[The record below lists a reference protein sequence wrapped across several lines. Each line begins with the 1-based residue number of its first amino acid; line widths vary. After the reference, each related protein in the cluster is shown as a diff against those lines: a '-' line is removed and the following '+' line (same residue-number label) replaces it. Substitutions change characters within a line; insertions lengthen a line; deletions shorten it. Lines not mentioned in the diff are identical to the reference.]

1 VPKFFEIVRFLSEKT
16 YIGEVRHQNLTT
28 QTPQNRM
35 GHYRRLI
42 GVLTHEVG
50 MYMNAPR
57 AGDIATPLAVRLRPT
72 KIQDLL
78 GQQHLLQTG
87 SPLARLIEGEEK
99 HISSVLLY
107 GPPGSGKTTLAK
119 MIAHSGTRVFVEL
132 SAVSSG
138 VAQVRELLLDA
149 QKRMSDEALETV
161 LFIDEVHRFSKAQ
174 QDALLPGV
182 ENRWVTLVAATTEN
196 PSFSIISPLLS
207 RSIVLTLRPIP
218 DTDIAFLIDRA
229 ITDVRG
235 LNGEVTISM
244 QAKDSLIRLAAGDAR
259 RALTYLEA
267 SAGAAAG
274 GEITVE
280 VLGKAVD
287 RVIENYDRDGDTH
300 YDVASAFIKS
310 IRGSDVDASLHYL
323 ARMLESGEDPRF
335 IARRVMISASEDV
348 GIADPGALG
357 LAVAAAQAVA
367 LVGMP
372 EARIILAEAVTY
384 LACAPKSNAA
394 YLAIES
400 AIADLHSSKGGPVPA
415 HLRDAHSGALRDSQV
430 KAARESAS
438 YIYPHDME
446 VGVVQQQYLPDALMG
461 TQYYHPT
468 THGYEARVKTALE
481 QIRKILGKS

>member
-1 VPKFFEIVRFLSEKT
+1 
-16 YIGEVRHQNLTT
+16 
-28 QTPQNRM
+28 M
-35 GHYRRLI
+35 D
-42 GVLTHEVG
+42 
-50 MYMNAPR
+50 APR
-57 AGDIATPLAVRLRPT
+57 ADKMAAPLAVRLRPVS
-72 KIQDLL
+72 IQDLL
-78 GQQHLLQTG
+78 GQQHLLQQG
-87 SPLARLIEGEEK
+87 SPLVRLIQGEGK
-99 HISSVLLY
+99 HITSVLLY

-119 MIAHSGTRVFVEL
+119 MIAHSGLRVFVEL
-132 SAVSSG
+132 SAVNSG
-138 VAQVRELLLDA
+138 VTQVREVLAQA
-149 QKRMSDEALETV
+149 QKRLTEEAKETV

-218 DTDIAFLIDRA
+218 DADIATLIDRA
-229 ITDVRG
+229 IIHARG
-235 LNGEVTISM
+235 LNSEVTISE
-244 QAKDSLIRLAAGDAR
+244 QARNSLVRLAAGDAR

-267 SAGAAAG
+267 AAGAAS
-274 GEITVE
+274 GEITTE
-280 VLGKAVD
+280 ILGRAVD
-287 RVIENYDRDGDTH
+287 RVIENYDRGGDTH

-310 IRGSDVDASLHYL
+310 IRGSDVDAALHYL

-335 IARRVMISASEDV
+335 IARRIMISASEDI

-400 AIADLHSSKGGPVPA
+400 AIADLRSSKGGPVPP
-415 HLRDAHSGALRDSQV
+415 HLRDPHSGALRDSEV
-430 KAARESAS
+430 NAARESAS
-438 YIYPHDME
+438 YIYPHDNAL
-446 VGVVQQQYLPDALMG
+446 GVAQQQYLPDALMG

-468 THGYEARVKTALE
+468 THGYEARVQTALE
-481 QIRKILGKS
+481 QIRKMLGRS

>member
-1 VPKFFEIVRFLSEKT
+1 
-16 YIGEVRHQNLTT
+16 
-28 QTPQNRM
+28 M
-35 GHYRRLI
+35 D
-42 GVLTHEVG
+42 
-50 MYMNAPR
+50 APR
-57 AGDIATPLAVRLRPT
+57 ASEMAAPLAVRLRPAS
-72 KIQDLL
+72 IEDLL
-78 GQQHLLQTG
+78 GQQHLLQQG
-87 SPLARLIEGEEK
+87 SPLVRLIQGQEK
-99 HISSVLLY
+99 HITSVLLY

-119 MIAHSGTRVFVEL
+119 MIAHSGSRVFVEL

-138 VAQVRELLLDA
+138 VTQVREVLTQA
-149 QKRMSDEALETV
+149 QKRLTDEAKETV

-218 DTDIAFLIDRA
+218 DADIATLIDRA
-229 ITDVRG
+229 ITDTRG
-235 LNGEVTISM
+235 LNSEVTISA
-244 QAKDSLIRLAAGDAR
+244 QARDSLIRLAAGDAR

-267 SAGAAAG
+267 AAGAAS
-274 GEITVE
+274 GEITTE
-280 VLGKAVD
+280 VLGRAVD

-310 IRGSDVDASLHYL
+310 IRGSDVDATLHYL

-335 IARRVMISASEDV
+335 IARRIMISASEDI

-400 AIADLHSSKGGPVPA
+400 AIADLRSSKGGPVPA

-438 YIYPHDME
+438 YIYPHDNAL
-446 VGVVQQQYLPDALMG
+446 GVAQQQYLPDALVG

-468 THGYEARVKTALE
+468 THGYEARVQTALE
-481 QIRKILGKS
+481 LIRKMLGNTSK

>member
-1 VPKFFEIVRFLSEKT
+1 
-16 YIGEVRHQNLTT
+16 
-28 QTPQNRM
+28 
-35 GHYRRLI
+35 
-42 GVLTHEVG
+42 
-50 MYMNAPR
+50 MYTEAER
-57 AGDIATPLAVRLRPT
+57 AGEMAAPLAVRLRPT
-72 KIQDLL
+72 SIQDLL
-78 GQQHLLQTG
+78 GQQHLLASG
-87 SPLARLIEGEEK
+87 SPLARLIQGEEK
-99 HISSVLLY
+99 HITSVLLY

-119 MIAHSGTRVFVEL
+119 MIAHSGARAFVEL

-138 VAQVRELLLDA
+138 VAQVRELLA
-149 QKRMSDEALETV
+149 EAEKRLKDESVETV

-218 DTDIAFLIDRA
+218 DTDIATLIDRA
-229 ITDVRG
+229 ITDIRG

-244 QAKDSLIRLAAGDAR
+244 QAKDSLVRLAAGDAR

-267 SAGAAAG
+267 AAGASS
-274 GEITVE
+274 GEITAE
-280 VLGKAVD
+280 VLARAVD
-287 RVIENYDRDGDTH
+287 RVIENYDRDGDSH
-300 YDVASAFIKS
+300 FDVASAFIKS

-400 AIADLHSSKGGPVPA
+400 AIADLRSSKGGPVPP
-415 HLRDAHSGALRDSQV
+415 HLRDAHSGALRDS
-430 KAARESAS
+430 KIFAERESTA
-438 YIYPHDME
+438 YIYPHDN
-446 VGVVQQQYLPDALMG
+446 VLGVAQQQYLPDALVG

-481 QIRKILGKS
+481 QIRKMLGKA

>member
-1 VPKFFEIVRFLSEKT
+1 
-16 YIGEVRHQNLTT
+16 
-28 QTPQNRM
+28 
-35 GHYRRLI
+35 
-42 GVLTHEVG
+42 
-50 MYMNAPR
+50 MNAER
-57 AGDIATPLAVRLRPT
+57 KGEMTAPLAVRLRPT
-72 KIQDLL
+72 SIQDLL
-78 GQQHLLQTG
+78 GQQHLLQPG
-87 SPLARLIEGEEK
+87 SPLTRLIQGQEK
-99 HISSVLLY
+99 HITSVLLY

-119 MIAHSGTRVFVEL
+119 MIAHSDSRAFVEL

-138 VAQVRELLLDA
+138 VAQVREVLALA
-149 QKRMSDEALETV
+149 QKRLTDEAIETV

-218 DTDIAFLIDRA
+218 DAEIASLIDRA
-229 ITDVRG
+229 IVDDQG
-235 LNGEVTISM
+235 LNGEVAISM
-244 QAKDSLIRLAAGDAR
+244 QAKDSLVRLAAGDAR

-267 SAGAAAG
+267 AAG
-274 GEITVE
+274 VASGEITTE
-280 VLGKAVD
+280 ILGRAVD
-287 RVIENYDRDGDTH
+287 RVIENYDRNGDTH

-335 IARRVMISASEDV
+335 IARRVIISASEDV

-400 AIADLHSSKGGPVPA
+400 AIADLRSAKSGPVPP
-415 HLRDAHSGALRDSQV
+415 HLRDAHSGALRD
-430 KAARESAS
+430 KDINLAREFSS
-438 YIYPHDME
+438 YIYPHDTDL
-446 VGVVQQQYLPDALMG
+446 GVAQQQYLPNALVG
-461 TQYYHPT
+461 TEYYHPT
-468 THGYEARVKTALE
+468 THGYEARVKVALE
-481 QIRKILGKS
+481 QIRKLLGKP

>member
-1 VPKFFEIVRFLSEKT
+1 
-16 YIGEVRHQNLTT
+16 
-28 QTPQNRM
+28 M
-35 GHYRRLI
+35 D
-42 GVLTHEVG
+42 
-50 MYMNAPR
+50 APR
-57 AGDIATPLAVRLRPT
+57 AGEMAAPLAVRLRPASV
-72 KIQDLL
+72 QELL
-78 GQQHLLQTG
+78 GQQHLLQQG
-87 SPLARLIEGEEK
+87 SPLMRLIQGQEK
-99 HISSVLLY
+99 HIISVLLY

-119 MIAHSGTRVFVEL
+119 MIAHSDSRAFVEL

-138 VAQVRELLLDA
+138 VTQVREVLMQA
-149 QKRMSDEALETV
+149 QKRLAEEAKETV

-218 DTDIAFLIDRA
+218 DAEIAALIERA
-229 ITDVRG
+229 ITDARG
-235 LNGEVTISM
+235 LDGVVTISA
-244 QAKDSLIRLAAGDAR
+244 QARDSLVRLAAGDAR

-267 SAGAAAG
+267 AAGAAG
-274 GEITVE
+274 NGEITTE
-280 VLGKAVD
+280 ILSRAVD
-287 RVIENYDRDGDTH
+287 RVIENYDRGGDTH

-335 IARRVMISASEDV
+335 IARRVMISASEDI

-400 AIADLHSSKGGPVPA
+400 AIADLRSSKSGPVPP

-430 KAARESAS
+430 NAARETTS
-438 YIYPHDME
+438 YIYPHDNAL
-446 VGVVQQQYLPDALMG
+446 GVAEQQYLPDALVG

-468 THGYEARVKTALE
+468 THGYEARVKTASE
-481 QIRKILGKS
+481 QIRKMLGKS

>member
-1 VPKFFEIVRFLSEKT
+1 
-16 YIGEVRHQNLTT
+16 
-28 QTPQNRM
+28 
-35 GHYRRLI
+35 
-42 GVLTHEVG
+42 
-50 MYMNAPR
+50 MYMDAPR
-57 AGDIATPLAVRLRPT
+57 TSEMAAPLAVRLRPAS
-72 KIQDLL
+72 IQDLL
-78 GQQHLLQTG
+78 GQQHLLKPG
-87 SPLARLIEGEEK
+87 SPLMRLIQGEEK

-119 MIAHSGTRVFVEL
+119 MIAHSSSRIFVEL

-138 VAQVRELLLDA
+138 VAQVREVLTQAEKRLAEDA
-149 QKRMSDEALETV
+149 KETV

-218 DTDIAFLIDRA
+218 DLEIAGLIERA
-229 ITDVRG
+229 ITDTRG
-235 LNGEVTISM
+235 LNGEVTISAE
-244 QAKDSLIRLAAGDAR
+244 AKDSLVRYAAGDAR

-267 SAGAAAG
+267 AAGTASG
-274 GEITVE
+274 GEITTE
-280 VLGKAVD
+280 VLGRAVD
-287 RVIENYDRDGDTH
+287 RVIENYDRGGDTH

-348 GIADPGALG
+348 GLADPGALG

-367 LVGMP
+367 MIGMP

-394 YLAIES
+394 YLGIES
-400 AIADLHSSKGGPVPA
+400 AIADLRASKGGPVPA
-415 HLRDAHSGALRDSQV
+415 HLRDPHSGALRDDEV
-430 KAARESAS
+430 NAARESAL
-438 YIYPHDME
+438 YVYPHE
-446 VGVVQQQYLPDALMG
+446 TAHGVAQQQYLPDALVG
-461 TQYYHPT
+461 TEYYHPT
-468 THGYEARVKTALE
+468 SHGYEARVKTALE
-481 QIRKILGKS
+481 LIRKMLRKN

>member
-1 VPKFFEIVRFLSEKT
+1 
-16 YIGEVRHQNLTT
+16 
-28 QTPQNRM
+28 
-35 GHYRRLI
+35 
-42 GVLTHEVG
+42 
-50 MYMNAPR
+50 MYTEAER
-57 AGDIATPLAVRLRPT
+57 AGEMAAPLAVRLRPT
-72 KIQDLL
+72 SIQDLL
-78 GQQHLLQTG
+78 GQQHLLASG
-87 SPLARLIEGEEK
+87 SPLARLIQGEEK
-99 HISSVLLY
+99 HITSVLLY

-119 MIAHSGTRVFVEL
+119 MIAHSGARAFVEL

-138 VAQVRELLLDA
+138 VAQVRELLA
-149 QKRMSDEALETV
+149 EAEKRLKDESVETV

-218 DTDIAFLIDRA
+218 DADVATLIDRA
-229 ITDVRG
+229 ITDTRG

-244 QAKDSLIRLAAGDAR
+244 QAKDSLVRLAAGDAR

-267 SAGAAAG
+267 AAGASS
-274 GEITVE
+274 GEITAE
-280 VLGKAVD
+280 VLARAVD
-287 RVIENYDRDGDTH
+287 RVIENYDRDGDSH

-335 IARRVMISASEDV
+335 IARRVMISASEDI

-400 AIADLHSSKGGPVPA
+400 AIADLRSSKGGPVPP
-415 HLRDAHSGALRDSQV
+415 HLRDAHSGALRDSQIF
-430 KAARESAS
+430 AERESTS
-438 YIYPHDME
+438 YIYPHDNAL
-446 VGVVQQQYLPDALMG
+446 GVVQQQYLPDALVG

-481 QIRKILGKS
+481 QIRKILGRA

>member
-1 VPKFFEIVRFLSEKT
+1 
-16 YIGEVRHQNLTT
+16 
-28 QTPQNRM
+28 
-35 GHYRRLI
+35 
-42 GVLTHEVG
+42 
-50 MYMNAPR
+50 MYMDEKR
-57 AGDIATPLAVRLRPT
+57 AGDMTAPLAVRLRPT
-72 KIQDLL
+72 SISDLL
-78 GQQHLLQTG
+78 GQQHLLQPG
-87 SPLARLIEGEEK
+87 SPLTRLIQGQER
-99 HISSVLLY
+99 HITSVLLY

-119 MIAHSGTRVFVEL
+119 MIAHSGSRAFVEL

-138 VAQVRELLLDA
+138 VAQVRELLTEA
-149 QKRMSDEALETV
+149 QMKLTDEAVETV

-207 RSIVLTLRPIP
+207 RSIVLTLRAIP
-218 DTDIAFLIDRA
+218 DADIATLIDRA

-235 LNGEVTISM
+235 LNGEVTISE
-244 QAKDSLIRLAAGDAR
+244 QAKDSLVRLAAGDAR

-267 SAGAAAG
+267 AAGAAND
-274 GEITVE
+274 EITTE
-280 VLGKAVD
+280 VLGRAVD
-287 RVIENYDRDGDTH
+287 RVIEKYDRGGDTH

-310 IRGSDVDASLHYL
+310 IRGSDVDAALHYL

-335 IARRVMISASEDV
+335 IARRVMISASEDI

-367 LVGMP
+367 MVGMP

-400 AIADLHSSKGGPVPA
+400 AIADLRASKGGPVPP
-415 HLRDAHSGALRDSQV
+415 HLRDAHSGALRDSAV
-430 KAARESAS
+430 NAARESTS
-438 YIYPHDME
+438 YIYPHDLDS
-446 VGVVQQQYLPDALMG
+446 GVASQQYLPDALVG
-461 TQYYHPT
+461 TEYYHPT
-468 THGYEARVKTALE
+468 SHGYETRVKTALE
-481 QIRKILGKS
+481 QIRKMLRKG

>member
-1 VPKFFEIVRFLSEKT
+1 MDAEH
-16 YIGEVRHQNLTT
+16 G
-28 QTPQNRM
+28 
-35 GHYRRLI
+35 
-42 GVLTHEVG
+42 
-50 MYMNAPR
+50 
-57 AGDIATPLAVRLRPT
+57 GDMTAPLAVRLRPI
-72 KIQDLL
+72 KVSELL
-78 GQQHLLQTG
+78 GQKHLLQPG
-87 SPLARLIEGEEK
+87 SPLMRLIEGEEK

-119 MIAHSGTRVFVEL
+119 MIAHSSSRVFVEL

-138 VAQVRELLLDA
+138 VAQVREVLTQAGKRRTEDA
-149 QKRMSDEALETV
+149 KETV

-207 RSIVLTLRPIP
+207 RSIVLTLRAIP
-218 DTDIAFLIDRA
+218 DAEIAGLIDRA
-229 ITDVRG
+229 ITDSHG
-235 LNGEVTISM
+235 LDSEVTISE
-244 QAKDSLIRLAAGDAR
+244 QAKDSLVRLAAGDAR

-267 SAGAAAG
+267 AAGAAAG

-287 RVIENYDRDGDTH
+287 RVIENYDRGGDTH

-394 YLAIES
+394 YLGIES
-400 AIADLHSSKGGPVPA
+400 AIADLRASKGGPVPA
-415 HLRDAHSGALRDSQV
+415 HLRDPNSGALRDGQV
-430 KAARESAS
+430 KAARESSS
-438 YIYPHDME
+438 YIYPHDE
-446 VGVVQQQYLPDALMG
+446 ELGVARQQYLPDALVG
-461 TQYYHPT
+461 TEYYHPT
-468 THGYEARVKTALE
+468 SHGYEARVKTALE
-481 QIRKILGKS
+481 QIRKMLKGRNS

>member
-1 VPKFFEIVRFLSEKT
+1 
-16 YIGEVRHQNLTT
+16 
-28 QTPQNRM
+28 M
-35 GHYRRLI
+35 D
-42 GVLTHEVG
+42 
-50 MYMNAPR
+50 APR
-57 AGDIATPLAVRLRPT
+57 AGEMAAPLAVRLRPAS
-72 KIQDLL
+72 IQDLL
-78 GQQHLLQTG
+78 GQQHLLQHG
-87 SPLARLIEGEEK
+87 SPLVRLIQGQEK
-99 HISSVLLY
+99 HITSVLLY

-119 MIAHSGTRVFVEL
+119 MIAHSDSRVFVEL

-138 VAQVRELLLDA
+138 VTQVREVLAQA
-149 QKRMSDEALETV
+149 QKRLTDEAKETV

-218 DTDIAFLIDRA
+218 DADIAALIDRA
-229 ITDVRG
+229 ITDARG
-235 LNGEVTISM
+235 LNGEVTISA
-244 QAKDSLIRLAAGDAR
+244 QARDSLVRLATGDAR

-267 SAGAAAG
+267 AAGAAAS
-274 GEITVE
+274 GEITTE
-280 VLGKAVD
+280 VLGRAVD
-287 RVIENYDRDGDTH
+287 RVIENYDRGGDTH

-335 IARRVMISASEDV
+335 IARRIMISASEDI

-400 AIADLHSSKGGPVPA
+400 AIADLRASKGGPVPA
-415 HLRDAHSGALRDSQV
+415 HLRDAHSGVLRDSQEN
-430 KAARESAS
+430 AARESAS
-438 YIYPHDME
+438 YVYPHDNAL
-446 VGVVQQQYLPDALMG
+446 GVARQQYLPDALVG

-468 THGYEARVKTALE
+468 THGYEARVQATLE
-481 QIRKILGKS
+481 QIRKMLGKT

>member
-1 VPKFFEIVRFLSEKT
+1 
-16 YIGEVRHQNLTT
+16 
-28 QTPQNRM
+28 M
-35 GHYRRLI
+35 D
-42 GVLTHEVG
+42 
-50 MYMNAPR
+50 APR
-57 AGDIATPLAVRLRPT
+57 ASEMAAPLAVRLRPT
-72 KIQDLL
+72 NIQDLL
-78 GQQHLLQTG
+78 GQQHLLQEG
-87 SPLARLIEGEEK
+87 SPLARLIQGQEK
-99 HISSVLLY
+99 HITSVLLY

-119 MIAHSGTRVFVEL
+119 MIAHSGSRVFVEL
-132 SAVSSG
+132 SAVNSG
-138 VAQVRELLLDA
+138 VTQVREVLAQA
-149 QKRMSDEALETV
+149 QKRLTEEAKETV

-218 DTDIAFLIDRA
+218 DADIAALIERA
-229 ITDVRG
+229 ITDTRG
-235 LNGEVTISM
+235 LNSEVTIST
-244 QAKDSLIRLAAGDAR
+244 QARDSLVRLAAGDAR

-267 SAGAAAG
+267 AAGAAN
-274 GEITVE
+274 GEITTE
-280 VLGKAVD
+280 VLGRAVD
-287 RVIENYDRDGDTH
+287 RVIENYDRGGDTH

-335 IARRVMISASEDV
+335 IARRIMISASEDV

-400 AIADLHSSKGGPVPA
+400 AIADLRASKGGPVPA

-430 KAARESAS
+430 SAARESAS
-438 YIYPHDME
+438 YIYPHDNAL
-446 VGVVQQQYLPDALMG
+446 GVAQQQYLPDALVG

-468 THGYEARVKTALE
+468 THGYEARVQTVLE
-481 QIRKILGKS
+481 QIRKMLGKA